1 MDNSSHPHSQSRNIQ
16 DVSPEDCRTMV
27 LYEPPKRARTNN
39 NDPNITPGTMD
50 ELGLDSSLNHVS
62 RVAERDAA
70 AAATAGATDAVMPVQ
85 NPYRTPPR
93 SRNIHGGQTPNM
105 PTNSGHTASASAA
118 RTATL
123 DHTVPGGQPLFAS
136 AAPVAASQQS
146 VPPLAGYSGAYINRQ
161 PGSRAMVPVSS
172 VMRIKMYRS
181 NAANEEQKRDF
192 LALHNFINSHT
203 AYNALGNGAMFYNDH
218 QMTAVDAEI
227 AAGTSDEASNA
238 KISGLP
244 VMRANLADPNN
255 NFNDIVTRTGLA
267 QALLACGVTYIPG
280 IQEYMTL
287 SDSGTVE
294 NLQRAGNLLFSAI
307 PCNFNNEPSLYNNVG
322 MKEFM
327 DYGTS
332 GKKCNK
338 QYWWKHVNF
347 FKKNS
352 NMNLAAWIPRFLL
365 SAPTLLEHDQMVN
378 SLHLRNGVG
387 IGGSGEFFKLV
398 LWRKYAI
405 VFQKIMQMP
414 VVMAARELGF
424 WPLFLLRQCINQ
436 NVKKGIHAHLATTD
450 LNGRSSLMLA
460 GFQRDDTPPD
470 APPFSNVVFISVL
483 GKTESNAAPTALL
496 TQVPPRDFV
505 SDTHGGEN

>member
-1 MDNSSHPHSQSRNIQ
+1 MNNSNWASQSPNNHGRQ
-16 DVSPEDCRTMV
+16 LHEVSPDDSRAMV
-27 LYEPPKRARTNN
+27 LYEPPKRARVQEAREH
-39 NDPNITPGTMD
+39 TPGTID
-50 ELGLDSSLNHVS
+50 ELGLDPTLNHVS

-70 AAATAGATDAVMPVQ
+70 AAAQAGVIQ
-85 NPYRTPPR
+85 NPYRTSQPYA
-93 SRNIHGGQTPNM
+93 RNQSDPNTPQGQTPATGAAANSSPSVASV
-105 PTNSGHTASASAA
+105 PTAAGSAASASAPPHRPTYQGTSTNQA
-118 RTATL
+118 A
-123 DHTVPGGQPLFAS
+123 GQRS
-136 AAPVAASQQS
+136 A
-146 VPPLAGYSGAYINRQ
+146 NR
-161 PGSRAMVPVSS
+161 ALVPVSN
-172 VMRIKMYRS
+172 VMRIKMFRS
-181 NAANEEQKRDF
+181 NPANEEQQRDY
-192 LALHNFINSHT
+192 LALHSFINSHN

-218 QMTAVDAEI
+218 KMTAVDAEV
-227 AAGTSDEASNA
+227 AAGTSVAAASA
-238 KISGLP
+238 ETSGLP

-267 QALLACGVTYIPG
+267 EALIACGVTYVPG
-280 IQEYMTL
+280 IQEYMSL

-307 PCNFNNEPSLYNNVG
+307 PCSFNNEPSLYNNVG
-322 MKEFM
+322 MKEFI
-327 DYGTS
+327 DYGST

-347 FKKNS
+347 YKKNS
-352 NMNLAAWIPRFLL
+352 NIALAAWIPRFLL
-365 SAPTLLEHDQMVN
+365 TAPTLLEHDQMVN
-378 SLHLRNGVG
+378 SLHLKNGIG

-405 VFQKIMQMP
+405 VFQKMMQMP

-436 NVKKGIHAHLATTD
+436 NVKKGVHAHLATTD

-470 APPFSNVVFISVL
+470 APPFS
-483 GKTESNAAPTALL
+483 

-505 SDTHGGEN
+505 SDTYGGEN